1 MRLPAEREA
10 LRFEQSFVLPVGVE
24 TVFAALT
31 DVPVVASCMP
41 AVTLTGAHGRRHAG
55 TLTATLGPVTLTYH
69 GQAWLDEVDDAGR
82 TFRMVAAATE
92 EGGDGNAGATV
103 AGRVLP
109 DGDGT
114 RVHLDVDL
122 QVAGRPAPFGRGL
135 ITDVSRGMTEQFA
148 ARLTA
153 RLDDLSAATAAL
165 APTPPAGAPA
175 AAGGDVLPERARRT
189 VTVAAVVAAA
199 VLAGAALRRRRKDA

>member
-1 MRLPAEREA
+1 M
-10 LRFEQSFVLPVGVE
+10 RFEQSFVLPAGVE

-69 GQAWLDEVDDAGR
+69 GQAWFDEVDDAGR
-82 TFRMVAAATE
+82 TFRMVAAAAE
-92 EGGDGNAGATV
+92 EGGGGNAGATV
-103 AGRVLP
+103 AGRVHP

-153 RLDDLSAATAAL
+153 RLDDVSAASAPP
-165 APTPPAGAPA
+165 APTPPPPAGAPA
-175 AAGGDVLPERARRT
+175 AAGGDVLPERVRRT
-189 VTVAAVVAAA
+189 VTAAAVVAAA